1 MTHLTFHCMIG
12 TLKTHTAWPAK
23 WADLRTWPQQQ
34 KKCYKGVL
42 SSASHLLGA
51 PRCSVQWDS
60 SEMTASLPGK
70 KMEQQGCFSAGFCPR
85 WHMHQNLK
93 WGTPSIQREH
103 THTESYSF
111 LNDRLHIWR
120 LWPCEP
126 ANHPSR
132 KRTLQMSWWRLSI
145 VHSEMTGEWLKKGIS
160 SNSGSD
166 PSAKYSKSA
175 SPGQARRKV
184 PGNRKFRLNLST
196 ATSQQQSD
204 RIERKKDR

>member
-12 TLKTHTAWPAK
+12 TLKTHKAWPAAK

-70 KMEQQGCFSAGFCPR
+70 KMEQQGCFSARFCPR

-93 WGTPSIQREH
+93 WGTPSIQQEH
-103 THTESYSF
+103 THIESYSF

-120 LWPCEP
+120 LWPREP
-126 ANHPSR
+126 ANHPNR

-145 VHSEMTGEWLKKGIS
+145 VHSEMTG
-160 SNSGSD
+160 

-175 SPGQARRKV
+175 SPGQARGKV
-184 PGNRKFRLNLST
+184 PGNRRFRLNSST
-196 ATSQQQSD
+196 TNSQQLLNNNFSKTVQQQLLND
-204 RIERKKDR
+204 R

>member
-12 TLKTHTAWPAK
+12 TLKTHKAWPAAK

-70 KMEQQGCFSAGFCPR
+70 KMEQQGCFSARFCPR

-93 WGTPSIQREH
+93 WGTPSIQQEH
-103 THTESYSF
+103 THIESYSF

-120 LWPCEP
+120 LWPREP
-126 ANHPSR
+126 ANHPNR

-145 VHSEMTGEWLKKGIS
+145 VHSEMTG
-160 SNSGSD
+160 

-175 SPGQARRKV
+175 SPGQARGKV
-184 PGNRKFRLNLST
+184 PGNRRFRLNSST

-204 RIERKKDR
+204 R